1 MHCAAARRG
10 PMKYPR
16 RRILWLIGC
25 FLAVLAGAVATTL
38 RSIYQSPVS
47 EVATTRSQSGA
58 LKSAKPQF
66 QPRTITPEAIGPI
79 DPHVVAG
86 GGGTSTGANF
96 RLDGTVGEVGAATPQ
111 SGGQFILNGGF

>member
-10 PMKYPR
+10 PVKYQR

-25 FLAVLAGAVATTL
+25 FLAVLAGAVAATL
-38 RSIYQSPVS
+38 RSIYQPTMS
-47 EVATTRSQSGA
+47 EVATTRSQPGA

-66 QPRTITPEAIGPI
+66 QQPQIITPQAIGPI

-86 GGGTSTGANF
+86 GGGTSTGGNF
-96 RLDGTVGEVGAATPQ
+96 RVDGTLGEVGA
-111 SGGQFILNGGF
+111 